1 MDSWISAV
9 TGSRGRARRTRTGFP
24 VHERATCATFPIRTM
39 ARVFKVSAS
48 GYYAWRSRP
57 ASARAAAD
65 LDLMRK
71 IRTAYGSSRKTYGA
85 PRIHAEFKAEGVAI
99 GRKRVARLM
108 TPAGAGAARQHGVT
122 RSIAPLMTLRAAT
135 SSRRG
140 RTSCGSWTSP
150 SFPRSQGSCS
160 WRLCSMHGRA
170 GKTG

>member
-1 MDSWISAV
+1 
-9 TGSRGRARRTRTGFP
+9 
-24 VHERATCATFPIRTM
+24 M

-108 TPAGAGAARQHGVT
+108 TAAGIVDA
-122 RSIAPLMTLRAAT
+122 
-135 SSRRG
+135 SRR
-140 RTSCGSWTSP
+140 
-150 SFPRSQGSCS
+150 RSGTTTRHDPEHRPAHDLARRNVLAERPNELWVVDITFVPTLAGFLFLAVMLDAWSRRQD
-160 WRLCSMHGRA
+160 RLERNPI
-170 GKTG
+170 